1 VKRRRRTVEDNN
13 AKNPHTHTHS
23 NRMWRHLHASL
34 GSVRRFG
41 ALGDPIGTPRGIPG
55 VRCSC
60 FWGGG
65 TGGGGGVV
73 TIRALHGTATPPLV
87 SVALLGP
94 PNAGKSTL
102 FNRLASESAV
112 SASIKHIRSKNK
124 KISGRL
130 ARSANVR
137 GQPFQHVRGTAIV
150 SSVPGTTRD
159 VNVCRGRVAGI
170 DFDLVDTAGI
180 DVSSSSKMEQ
190 EVWMRDALR
199 QTTIAAQRSD
209 VVFLMVDGQLPR
221 LTSDVHE
228 TAAQLRRLPTGSSSD
243 RSSSSESRI
252 VRVLV
257 NKMEAMSVGE
267 YPDVLEEAEALGF
280 GEPIPISALHGE
292 GMAEIASVIQEA
304 TVAKAKRRGLG
315 GGDFDEALAD
325 SESSQSS
332 PPADET
338 AMLPTDPSAPLVL
351 AILGRVN
358 VGKSTLVNQLVELG
372 SGVKDERRQHDSS
385 IGESNDRHGEEAT
398 GESVGGLRR
407 VMTGP
412 TPGLTRDSIRLS
424 FEWQPNKT
432 IEVIDTAGI
441 RKALKK
447 KQSREGESTTSGSW
461 FPSLWSPSPSP
472 SPSASASSA
481 PAMQHPDIESVAV
494 LEAFHACKT
503 AHVVALV
510 IDAGARTLL
519 RSELAMCD
527 AILKEGRALVVVAN
541 KMDLVVEPG
550 YSMEQ
555 FASDVSDQLEARFP
569 LLRKTP
575 VVPMSALS
583 GANVSELLPVVW
595 TARERWQ
602 QRIPTPRLNRWIRE
616 VQALHPPPSAS
627 SSKSSSSTKAF
638 KKKGKTPA
646 TPTASSAPKAKAK
659 IKYMLQM
666 RWRPPTF
673 LLYCNSD
680 RLPDSH
686 LRFLTRHFQDTF
698 QFFGMPVRLS
708 VKRS

>member
-1 VKRRRRTVEDNN
+1 
-13 AKNPHTHTHS
+13 
-23 NRMWRHLHASL
+23 
-34 GSVRRFG
+34 
-41 ALGDPIGTPRGIPG
+41 
-55 VRCSC
+55 
-60 FWGGG
+60 
-65 TGGGGGVV
+65 
-73 TIRALHGTATPPLV
+73 
-87 SVALLGP
+87 LGP

-102 FNRLASESAV
+102 FNRLVADSAA

-124 KISGRL
+124 KVSGRL
-130 ARSANVR
+130 VRTATARGR
-137 GQPFQHVRGTAIV
+137 PFPHVRGTAIV

-159 VNVCRGRVAGI
+159 VNSCRGRVGGV

-180 DVSSSSKMEQ
+180 DVSSSGKIQQ
-190 EVWMRDALR
+190 EGWMRDALR
-199 QTTIAAQRSD
+199 QTRIAAQQSD
-209 VVFLMVDGQLPR
+209 VVFLVVDGQLPR

-228 TAAQLRRLPTGSSSD
+228 TASQLRKLPISNNNNREPSD
-243 RSSSSESRI
+243 ERI
-252 VRVLV
+252 IRVLV
-257 NKMEAMSVGE
+257 NKMESMSVGE

-292 GMAEIASVIQEA
+292 GMAEIASIIQEA
-304 TVAKAKRRGLG
+304 TDAKQKRRSTVAGVL
-315 GGDFDEALAD
+315 DPTSLVLEEEEDAETKT
-325 SESSQSS
+325 SELES
-332 PPADET
+332 AAET
-338 AMLPTDPSAPLVL
+338 GTLPTDPTGPLVL

-372 SGVKDERRQHDSS
+372 NWEDQHDRRNSDEDD
-385 IGESNDRHGEEAT
+385 GNDDDASEE
-398 GESVGGLRR
+398 GLGGVVRK

-424 FEWQPNKT
+424 FEWQPNKR

-441 RKALKK
+441 RKALTK
-447 KQSREGESTTSGSW
+447 REGE
-461 FPSLWSPSPSP
+461 PM
-472 SPSASASSA
+472 SASSTTKSSSSHSSA
-481 PAMQHPDIESVAV
+481 SSDASATMQQHPDIESVAV

-510 IDAGARTLL
+510 IDAGTRTLL

-527 AILKEGRALVVVAN
+527 AILQEGRALVVVAN

-550 YSMEQ
+550 YSPDQ
-555 FASDVSDQLEARFP
+555 FAQDVRDQLEARFP

-595 TARERWQ
+595 NARERWQ

-616 VQALHPPPSAS
+616 VQALHVSPSV
-627 SSKSSSSTKAF
+627 SSSSSNAKSTRRGKAPF
-638 KKKGKTPA
+638 SKKKKAAPA
-646 TPTASSAPKAKAK
+646 STSAPGASGKVRAK
-659 IKYMLQM
+659 IKYMLQT

-708 VKRS
+708 VRRS

>member
-1 VKRRRRTVEDNN
+1 M
-13 AKNPHTHTHS
+13 AQPPS
-23 NRMWRHLHASL
+23 P
-34 GSVRRFG
+34 
-41 ALGDPIGTPRGIPG
+41 AL
-55 VRCSC
+55 
-60 FWGGG
+60 
-65 TGGGGGVV
+65 
-73 TIRALHGTATPPLV
+73 LV

-102 FNRLASESAV
+102 FNRLAADSAA

-124 KISGRL
+124 KVSGRL
-130 ARSANVR
+130 ARTATAKGR
-137 GQPFQHVRGTAIV
+137 PFPHVRGTAIV

-159 VNVCRGRVAGI
+159 VNACRGRVGGI

-180 DVSSSSKMEQ
+180 DVSSSSKIQQ

-199 QTTIAAQRSD
+199 QTRIAAHSSD
-209 VVFLMVDGQLPR
+209 VVFLVVDGQLPR

-228 TAAQLRRLPTGSSSD
+228 TASQLRRLPTSNSNSNSNRESSD
-243 RSSSSESRI
+243 ERT

-257 NKMEAMSVGE
+257 NKMESMSVGE

-292 GMAEIASVIQEA
+292 GMAEIASIIQEA
-304 TVAKAKRRGLG
+304 TDAKQIRRSAVAGLL
-315 GGDFDEALAD
+315 DPSLLLEEEEDAPAENETRELA
-325 SESSQSS
+325 
-332 PPADET
+332 ET
-338 AMLPTDPSAPLVL
+338 GMLPTDPTGPLVL

-358 VGKSTLVNQLVELG
+358 VGKSTLVNQLVEIG
-372 SGVKDERRQHDSS
+372 NWEDQNDRRNTDDSS
-385 IGESNDRHGEEAT
+385 EDNEETSGQAM
-398 GESVGGLRR
+398 GGVRK

-424 FEWQPNKT
+424 FEWQPNKR

-441 RKALKK
+441 RKALTK
-447 KQSREGESTTSGSW
+447 REGEPMATSTKKSS
-461 FPSLWSPSPSP
+461 SSNS
-472 SPSASASSA
+472 SASSDASA
-481 PAMQHPDIESVAV
+481 PMQQHPDIESVAV
-494 LEAFHACKT
+494 LEAFHAYKT

-510 IDAGARTLL
+510 IDAGTRTLL

-550 YSMEQ
+550 YSPDQ
-555 FASDVSDQLEARFP
+555 FAQDVRDQLEARFP

-595 TARERWQ
+595 NARDRWQ
-602 QRIPTPRLNRWIRE
+602 QKIPTPRLNRWIRE
-616 VQALHPPPSAS
+616 VQALHASPSVS
-627 SSKSSSSTKAF
+627 SSSSTAKSTRRGKAPLS
-638 KKKGKTPA
+638 KKKKDAPASTAAPAASGKVR
-646 TPTASSAPKAKAK
+646 AK
-659 IKYMLQM
+659 IKYMLQT

-708 VKRS
+708 VRRS